1 MLIDKGISPGD
12 VITLKLNN
20 GEELLGRFVEENTK
34 GIKISKPMA
43 LSVSPQGVGLIPFLF
58 TVNPDKEITINFS
71 SIVVYSATDKA
82 FADQY
87 IQSTTGIK
95 LA

>member
-1 MLIDKGISPGD
+1 MLINKGISPGE

-20 GEELLGRFVEENTK
+20 GEELLGRFVEETAN
-34 GIKISKPMA
+34 GVKISKPMA
-43 LSVSPQGVGLIPFLF
+43 LSVSPQGIGLVPFLF
-58 TVNPDKEITINFS
+58 TVNPDTEITVNYS
-71 SIVVYSATDKA
+71 SIVVQSATDKA

-95 LA
+95 LV

>member
-1 MLIDKGISPGD
+1 MLIDKDISTGD
-12 VITLKLNN
+12 VVTLKLNN
-20 GEELLGRFVEENTK
+20 GEELLGRFVEETSH
-34 GIKISKPMA
+34 GVKISKPMA
-43 LSVSPQGVGLIPFLF
+43 LSMSQQGIGLIPFLF
-58 TVNPDKEITINFS
+58 TVNPDKDITVNHS
-71 SIVVYSATDKA
+71 CIVVQASTDKA

>member
-1 MLIDKGISPGD
+1 MLIDKGTTPGE
-12 VITLKLNN
+12 VITLKLTN
-20 GEELLGRFVEENTK
+20 GEELIGRLVEENAH

-43 LSVSPQGVGLIPFLF
+43 LSVSPQGIGMMPFLF
-58 TVNPDKEITINFS
+58 TVNPDKEITVSYS
-71 SIVVYSATDKA
+71 SIVVHAATDKQ

-87 IQSTTGIK
+87 LQSTTGIK

>member
-1 MLIDKGISPGD
+1 MLIDKGMTPGEVISM
-12 VITLKLNN
+12 KLVT
-20 GEELLGRFVEENTK
+20 GEEVIGKMVEENSH
-34 GIKISKPMA
+34 GIKISKPMS
-43 LSVSPQGVGLIPFLF
+43 LSMSPQGVGLIPFLF
-58 TVNPDKEITINFS
+58 TVNPEKEITINYGA
-71 SIVVYSATDKA
+71 IVVQAVTDKQ

>member
-1 MLIDKGISPGD
+1 MLIDKGISPGE
-12 VITLKLNN
+12 VVTLKLNN
-20 GEELLGRFVEENTK
+20 GEELLGRFVEENAQ
-34 GIKISKPMA
+34 GVKISRPMA
-43 LSVSPQGVGLIPFLF
+43 LSMSSQGIGLIPFLF
-58 TVNPDKEITINFS
+58 TVNPDKEITVS
-71 SIVVYSATDKA
+71 YTAIVVQAATEKS

>member
-1 MLIDKGISPGD
+1 MLIKKSMAPGD

-20 GEELLGRFVEENTK
+20 GEELLGRFVEENSS
-34 GIKISKPMA
+34 GVKISKPMA

-58 TVNPDKEITINFS
+58 TVNPENEITVNYS
-71 SIVVYSATDKA
+71 SIVVQSSTDKA

-95 LA
+95 LV

>member
-1 MLIDKGISPGD
+1 MLIDKGMSPGE
-12 VITLKLNN
+12 VVTLKLNN
-20 GEELLGRFVEENTK
+20 GEELLGRFVEENSH
-34 GIKISKPMA
+34 GVKISKPMA
-43 LSVSPQGVGLIPFLF
+43 LSVSPQGIGLVPFLF
-58 TVNPDKEITINFS
+58 TVDPDKDITINHS
-71 SIVVYSATDKA
+71 SIVVQSATDKT

>member
-1 MLIDKGISPGD
+1 MLIDKGISPGE

-20 GEELLGRFVEENTK
+20 GEELLGRFVEENVH
-34 GIKISKPMA
+34 GVKISKPMA
-43 LSVSPQGVGLIPFLF
+43 LSMSPQGVGLIPFLF
-58 TVNPDKEITINFS
+58 TVNSDKDITINHGA
-71 SIVVYSATDKA
+71 IVVQSPTEKT

-95 LA
+95 LV